1 MQKQYCSLC
10 NSETKHFLTF
20 RKKDY
25 HKCSNCDAIFM
36 LPEFFVSLE
45 TEKNRYELHSDG
57 SDNPGY
63 LSFIKP
69 ITDYV
74 KNNFTTQDKGLDFGA
89 GHSVVIAD
97 LLNRSSLN
105 VKIFD
110 PFFHNYQELLNDK
123 YDYIIACE
131 VVEHFHNPLKE
142 FTLLYSMLNPNGKLI
157 IMTDPLRETTIF
169 SNWYYKNDETH
180 VFFYS
185 LKTFQFIKEN
195 FQFKE
200 LMINDRLI
208 VLKK

>member
-1 MQKQYCSLC
+1 
-10 NSETKHFLTF
+10 
-20 RKKDY
+20 
-25 HKCSNCDAIFM
+25 M
-36 LPEFFVSLE
+36 LPKFFVSLE

-57 SDNPGY
+57 SDSPGY
-63 LSFIKP
+63 LNFVKP

-97 LLNRSSLN
+97 LLNESSLN

-110 PFFHNYQELLNDK
+110 PFFHNFQELLNDK

-185 LKTFQFIKEN
+185 LKTFQFIKEK